1 MKKEKVV
8 ASLMIGLFCLT
19 TLASIAGVLAYLLL
33 RAYFIA
39 AGYVAL
45 ASLGGMVALSLFIRK
60 SDLKADRDLI
70 RHASNSINKHLK

>member
-39 AGYVAL
+39 AGYIAL
-45 ASLGGMVALSLFIRK
+45 ASLGGMVALSLFIRN
-60 SDLKADRDLI
+60 SDLQEDRDLI

>member
-8 ASLMIGLFCLT
+8 ASLMIGLFSLT

-39 AGYVAL
+39 AGYIAL
-45 ASLGGMVALSLFIRK
+45 ASLGGMVALSLFIRN
-60 SDLKADRDLI
+60 SDLQEDRDLI